1 MTDVNLFTVGTD
13 LVAAADEEGIAAR
26 LLGGVAV
33 ALHCPGA
40 ARPPYAR
47 AYEDIDLMIEKQGRK
62 RIDEVA
68 AACGFAPDQEFNNIH
83 GLERRAYY
91 SEEAGK
97 LDVFVGEF
105 SMCHTL
111 SFDGRLDI
119 DSPTIALSDLVL
131 TKAQIYEL
139 NRKDAYDLLAVLA
152 DHTVGEEE
160 LGMIGAPRIR
170 DVCGNDWGMWRT
182 VSRTLET
189 IEELVNTDDAL
200 RDSRPAIVSAI
211 GDIRHAM
218 TAAPKSA
225 KWKMRARIGDRKVWY
240 ALPEDPDR
248 HPAVA

>member
-1 MTDVNLFTVGTD
+1 MAEADLLTLGAD
-13 LVAAADEEGIAAR
+13 LVQAADDAGITAR

-33 ALHCPGA
+33 ALHSASA
-40 ARPPYAR
+40 AAPPFAR
-47 AYEDIDLMIEKQGRK
+47 AYEDIDLMIEKKGRK
-62 RIDEVA
+62 KIDDVSR
-68 AACGFAPDQEFNNIH
+68 ACGFAPDQEFNNLH

-91 SEEAGK
+91 SDAGK

-105 SMCHTL
+105 SMCHSL
-111 SFDGRLDI
+111 SFDGRLEI
-119 DSPTIALSDLVL
+119 ESPTIPLSDLFL

-160 LGMIGAPRIR
+160 AGMIGAGRIR
-170 DVCGNDWGMWRT
+170 EVCGNDWGFWRT

-189 IEELVNTDDAL
+189 LEEIANTDDAL
-200 RDSRPAIVSAI
+200 ERARPAIVSAI
-211 GDIRHAM
+211 GDLRQTL

-225 KWKMRARIGDRKVWY
+225 KWKMRAKIGERMVWY

-248 HPAVA
+248 HPELA

>member
-13 LVAAADEEGIAAR
+13 LVAAADDAGVNAR

-33 ALHCPGA
+33 ALHCPSA
-40 ARPPYAR
+40 ALPPFAR
-47 AYEDIDLMIEKQGRK
+47 AYEDIDLMVDKKGRK
-62 RIDEVA
+62 KIDEVA
-68 AACGFAPDQEFNNIH
+68 EACGFTPDQEFNNIH

-91 SEEAGK
+91 SDEAGK

-105 SMCHTL
+105 SMCHCL
-111 SFDGRLDI
+111 SFDGRLEI
-119 DSPTIALSDLVL
+119 DAPTIALSDLVL

-160 LGMIGAPRIR
+160 QQMISAGRIR
-170 DVCGNDWGMWRT
+170 EVCGNDWGIWRT

-189 IEELVNTDDAL
+189 IEELANTDDAL

-225 KWKMRARIGDRKVWY
+225 KWKMRAKVGERKVWY